1 MKTMLQLLVVSIITL
16 FVSGCVQMI
25 PLYSLNDQPVGHE
38 RSQQQV
44 SAAINIGARAAG
56 WRVQAT
62 EPGKILAILYIRAH
76 EVAVDIT
83 YTETTY
89 SINYVKSMHMKIHCS
104 ERDKLQGRT
113 KVTGSESCTDGDQ
126 PAYIHG
132 NYQKWIDDLNA
143 SIAVALSSS

>member
-1 MKTMLQLLVVSIITL
+1 MQTMLQLLVVLLITL

-25 PLYSLNDQPVGHE
+25 PLGGLNDQPVGHE

-44 SAAINIGARAAG
+44 NAAINIGARIAG
-56 WRVQAT
+56 WRVQGE

-76 EVAVDIT
+76 EVAVEIT

-89 SINYVKSMHMKIHCS
+89 SINYVNSLHMKVHCS
-104 ERDKLQGRT
+104 EQDKLQGRT
-113 KVTGSESCTDGDQ
+113 KVTGFELCADGAQ

-132 NYQKWIDDLNA
+132 NYQKWIDELNA
-143 SIAVALSSS
+143 SIAAALSSS